1 MTKKYKASPEQIKKA
16 KEKLDKTL
24 QESEHV
30 ISDLIGNYQ
39 TSSNALHE
47 LLAFSSKFYKYSL
60 KNTAL
65 IFKQNPYAS
74 FCASF
79 KDWKAKNAN
88 IKKGSKGMTILMT
101 KIVKNILNGVKQKMI
116 LKSRLKAVN

>member
-1 MTKKYKASPEQIKKA
+1 MTKKYKVSPEQIKKA

-30 ISDLIGNYQ
+30 ISDLIENYQ
-39 TSSNALHE
+39 TSSNDLHE

-88 IKKGSKGMTILMT
+88 IKKGSKGMTILVPKT
-101 KIVKNILNGVKQKMI
+101 IKYIYDKNSEKYI
-116 LKSRLKAVN
+116 

>member
-39 TSSNALHE
+39 TSSNDLHE
-47 LLAFSSKFYKYSL
+47 LLAFSSKFYKYS
-60 KNTAL
+60 
-65 IFKQNPYAS
+65 
-74 FCASF
+74 
-79 KDWKAKNAN
+79 
-88 IKKGSKGMTILMT
+88 
-101 KIVKNILNGVKQKMI
+101 
-116 LKSRLKAVN
+116 